1 MNRILGLKID
11 VDTYQGMRRGVP
23 RLLSLLRQEGLRA
36 TFFLSIG
43 PDASGRAMLQI
54 LKNPS
59 FLKKMVRTRA
69 ASLYGFRT
77 ALYGTLL
84 PSPLIALSF
93 PDLVCQIM
101 AEGHEVQFHAWD
113 HRRWQDEL
121 AVRPEAWIRD
131 WFRQGIEGFE
141 SLTGKRPAS
150 FGAPAWLIDDRVLSL
165 VRDLHLDYLSCTRAK
180 EPFIHEGTDL
190 VELPSDLPC
199 FEETGLKEG
208 ERKILA
214 GLAEGRNPRS
224 PRPCGS
230 RRRTDERKLRPSHS
244 RREKAGLSS
253 PAPVRYLSYSGS
265 EKPDHQTLPPATP
278 LGSIRSV
285 CRLTRTI
292 LLMPVRNRAKKM
304 VDRKVF
310 S

>member
-1 MNRILGLKID
+1 MNGMLGLKID

-43 PDASGRAMLQI
+43 PDASGRAVLQI
-54 LKNPS
+54 LKNPR

-84 PSPLIALSF
+84 PSPKIALSF
-93 PDLVCQIM
+93 PDLVRQIM
-101 AEGHEVQFHAWD
+101 EEGHEVQFHAWD

-131 WFRQGIEGFE
+131 WFRRGIEGFE

-190 VELPSDLPC
+190 IEIPSDLPC
-199 FEETGLKEG
+199 FEETGIEEG
-208 ERKILA
+208 ERKIFA
-214 GLAEGRNPRS
+214 GLAEGGIHVLPVHAEVEGGRMSENFVRLIHAAKKLDYCLLPLCDIYPLLDRENLIT
-224 PRPCGS
+224 
-230 RRRTDERKLRPSHS
+230 RRFRLQL
-244 RREKAGLSS
+244 LS
-253 PAPVRYLSYSGS
+253 G
-265 EKPDHQTLPPATP
+265 
-278 LGSIRSV
+278 RSV
-285 CRLTRTI
+285 PCA
-292 LLMPVRNRAKKM
+292 V
-304 VDRKVF
+304 
-310 S
+310 

>member
-1 MNRILGLKID
+1 MTRILGLKID

-43 PDASGRAMLQI
+43 PDASGRAVLQI
-54 LKNPS
+54 LKNPH

-84 PSPLIALSF
+84 PSPKIALSF
-93 PDLVCQIM
+93 PDLVRQIM

-131 WFRQGIEGFE
+131 WFRRGLEGFE
-141 SLTGKRPAS
+141 SLTGRRPAS

-190 VELPSDLPC
+190 VEIPSDLPC
-199 FEETGLKEG
+199 FEETGIEEG

-214 GLAEGRNPRS
+214 GLAEGGIHVLPVHAEVEGGRMSENFVRLIHAAKKLDYRLLPLCDIHPLLDRENLIT
-224 PRPCGS
+224 
-230 RRRTDERKLRPSHS
+230 RRFRLQL
-244 RREKAGLSS
+244 LS
-253 PAPVRYLSYSGS
+253 G
-265 EKPDHQTLPPATP
+265 
-278 LGSIRSV
+278 RSV
-285 CRLTRTI
+285 PCA
-292 LLMPVRNRAKKM
+292 V
-304 VDRKVF
+304 
-310 S
+310 